1 VRVVAD
7 SQAILWYLT
16 APQRLSEKALRWL
29 DDAVQDEGIT
39 VSAVSVPELWMAAT
53 RKRGARAVPRTEYEL
68 VRDTLLDR
76 TFAIDIEYL
85 SPLLWPY
92 FEEASTRIK
101 DPFDALIVATALELS
116 APLVSADDAI
126 NGADLVQVVW

>member
-1 VRVVAD
+1 
-7 SQAILWYLT
+7 
-16 APQRLSEKALRWL
+16 LSEKALRWL

>member
-1 VRVVAD
+1 MRVVAD

-16 APQRLSEKALRWL
+16 APQRLSEKALLWL

>member
-1 VRVVAD
+1 MRVVAD

>member
-1 VRVVAD
+1 MRVVAD

-116 APLVSADDAI
+116 APLVSADNGI
-126 NGADLVQVVW
+126 NEADLVQVVW